1 MSLNAYETT
10 KIATETSRETELRLF
25 SAVTRALAEARDS
38 GERDQ
43 KFFAALDW
51 NRRLWSALSTDCGV
65 EGNLLT
71 DELRAGIISLSIWVS
86 KHTSQ
91 VARGYDDD
99 IGALIKVNRTIMEGL
114 AMTPG
119 QAQEGATNADPEAAP
134 EAAPEADEKST
145 APDLPEGSVREE
157 V

>member
-1 MSLNAYETT
+1 MSLNAYEST

-25 SAVTRALAEARDS
+25 GAVTRSLAEARDS

-65 EGNLLT
+65 EGNLQT

-91 VARGYDDD
+91 VARGHDDD
-99 IGALIKVNRTIMEGL
+99 IDALIKVNRTIMEGL
-114 AMTPG
+114 AMIPG
-119 QAQEGATNADPEAAP
+119 QAQDEATELATGQEAGDKAEEPAAP
-134 EAAPEADEKST
+134 DP
-145 APDLPEGSVREE
+145 PEGGVSEE

>member
-1 MSLNAYETT
+1 MSLNAYEN
-10 KIATETSRETELRLF
+10 AQVAAETSRETELRLF
-25 SAVTRALAEARDS
+25 TAVTRSLAEARDS
-38 GERDQ
+38 GTRDQ

-65 EGNLLT
+65 EGNQLT

-91 VARGYDDD
+91 VARGHDDD
-99 IGALIKVNRTIMEGL
+99 IDALIKVNRTIMEGL
-114 AMTPG
+114 AMIPG
-119 QAQEGATNADPEAAP
+119 QVQEEATE
-134 EAAPEADEKST
+134 ESVT
-145 APDLPEGSVREE
+145 AELPAGGISEE

>member
-25 SAVTRALAEARDS
+25 TAVTRSLAEVRDS

-65 EGNLLT
+65 EGNLGS

-91 VARGYDDD
+91 VAQGKDDD
-99 IGALIKVNRTIMEGL
+99 IDALIKVNRTIMEGL
-114 AMTPG
+114 AMIPG
-119 QAQEGATNADPEAAP
+119 QAEEEAEETATPVPQEGGIT
-134 EAAPEADEKST
+134 
-145 APDLPEGSVREE
+145 EE